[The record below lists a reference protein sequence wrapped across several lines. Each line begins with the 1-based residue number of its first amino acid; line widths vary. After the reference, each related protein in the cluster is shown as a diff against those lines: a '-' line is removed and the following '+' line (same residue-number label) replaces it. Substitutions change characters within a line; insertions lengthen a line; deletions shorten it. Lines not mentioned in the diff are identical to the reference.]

1 MALTSLEW
9 LAFLAVIGK
18 LVCSTFLLT
27 PLTCTGCTPG
37 QSMSSPA
44 SMVSK
49 VSPSDIGVRGG
60 AITIEGVGFSRDVF
74 NQFDPVLGNKVDQ
87 IAPCL

>member
-1 MALTSLEW
+1 
-9 LAFLAVIGK
+9 
-18 LVCSTFLLT
+18 
-27 PLTCTGCTPG
+27 
-37 QSMSSPA
+37 MSSP
-44 SMVSK
+44 MVSK